1 MGEQEEEE
9 GGEEVNEEVI
19 GKGRRMPHRNA

>member
-1 MGEQEEEE
+1 MGEQEGEE